1 MYQPSVNHNIVE
13 TRFDELIPKG
23 HIYPEILC
31 YIILCDDGVERELL
45 RNKFIS
51 IEEHRDRIMG

>member
-31 YIILCDDGVERELL
+31 YIILCDDGKKE
-45 RNKFIS
+45 S
-51 IEEHRDRIMG
+51 Y